1 MSDRANPGEEAM
13 GQGDVVIYQSDD
25 GETKIDVRFV
35 GDTVWLTQAQLVQ
48 LFQTSKSNVSEHIK
62 NIFAEGELDMDSVV
76 RKFRTTAAD
85 GKSYQTKARQEYR
98 KFQAKTLTPV
108 ETAYLETIKS
118 LSRIAKKKP
127 KKDMGE

>member
-1 MSDRANPGEEAM
+1 
-13 GQGDVVIYQSDD
+13 
-25 GETKIDVRFV
+25 
-35 GDTVWLTQAQLVQ
+35 
-48 LFQTSKSNVSEHIK
+48 
-62 NIFAEGELDMDSVV
+62 MDSVV
-76 RKFRTTAAD
+76 REFRTTAAD